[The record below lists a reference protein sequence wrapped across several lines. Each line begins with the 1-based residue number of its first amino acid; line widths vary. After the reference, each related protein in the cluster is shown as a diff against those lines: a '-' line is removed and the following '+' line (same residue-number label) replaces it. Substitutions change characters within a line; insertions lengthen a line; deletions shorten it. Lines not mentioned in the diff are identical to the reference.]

1 MRSVTTLR
9 LGLPTEHALSTETD
23 LHADATP
30 DVDLMSAPIVEPKTF
45 AELGV
50 HPATVEALADLGII
64 TAFPIQELT
73 LPLALAG
80 NDLIG
85 QAKTGT
91 GKTLGFGIPALQRL
105 IAPDDEGFD
114 EQPDAVRG
122 KPQAL
127 IIVPTREL
135 GIQVASDLE
144 KAGRRRGV
152 RVLCV
157 YGGRAYEPQ
166 VEALQKGIEVVVGT
180 PGRLIDLAR
189 QGLVNLKNVKTLVLD
204 EADEMLDMGFLPDV
218 ERIVAMVPPVRQT
231 MLFSATMPGQIVALA
246 RRYMTQ
252 PTHIRAINP
261 NDDSTL
267 VAATEQHVWRAHS
280 MDKQEIIARVL
291 QAEGRGLT
299 IIFCRTK
306 RNAQRVS
313 DDLVDRGF
321 AAAAVHGDLGQG
333 AREQALRAF
342 RNGKVDVLVATDV
355 AARGID
361 VADVTHVINWECP
374 EDDKTYLHRIGRTGR
389 AGNSGVALTLVDWD
403 DLHRWKMIAQTLG
416 LPFEEPIETYS
427 SSPHIYTGLN
437 IPEGTKGRLPRGKQQ
452 RAGLDA
458 EVLEDLGET
467 GAAAGKRNKS
477 GADKHGDKHRKD
489 KHDHKDG
496 KGHKDHAGTD
506 DAKAEERAPREP
518 RQPRERRRTRGG
530 SDAEGVSAADSAP
543 TSGSTTKAKA
553 TTGADG
559 GTVTAPT
566 TGPEGDASG
575 TAEDGA
581 PRRRRRRGGRG
592 RGRSGEAAGGEGG
605 STEAAPEAGTAD

>member
-1 MRSVTTLR
+1 MTT
-9 LGLPTEHALSTETD
+9 
-23 LHADATP
+23 
-30 DVDLMSAPIVEPKTF
+30 PITAPKTF

-50 HPATVEALADLGII
+50 LPATVEALAADGIV

-80 NDLIG
+80 TDLIG

-105 IAPDDEGFD
+105 VAPLDEGFD
-114 EQPDAVRG
+114 DQPDAVRG

-127 IIVPTREL
+127 VVVPTREL

-144 KAGRRRGV
+144 KAGRLRGV

-189 QGLVNLKNVKTLVLD
+189 QGHLSLRHVKTLVLD

-218 ERIVAMVPPVRQT
+218 ERIVALVPPVRQT

-261 NDDSTL
+261 DDDSSL
-267 VAATEQHVWRAHS
+267 VAAIEQHVWRAHS
-280 MDKQEIIARVL
+280 LDKQELIARVL

-313 DDLVDRGF
+313 DDLADRGF

-374 EDDKTYLHRIGRTGR
+374 EDEKTYLHRIGRTGR
-389 AGNSGVALTLVDWD
+389 AGNSGVAVTLVDWD
-403 DLHRWKMIAQTLG
+403 DLHRWKMIAQALG

-427 SSPHIYTGLN
+427 SSPHIYAGLN
-437 IPEGTKGRLPRGKQQ
+437 IPEGTKGRLPEKART

-467 GAAAGKRNKS
+467 GASAGRRARQGSRPRDGREGRDSRGREGRGREGREGAAR
-477 GADKHGDKHRKD
+477 
-489 KHDHKDG
+489 
-496 KGHKDHAGTD
+496 
-506 DAKAEERAPREP
+506 EERTGDTAERPRRD
-518 RQPRERRRTRGG
+518 RQRRRTRAGVTETGTATRSATTAAGGEGTSTSASTASGPDTSGG
-530 SDAEGVSAADSAP
+530 SGPRTDETGSAA
-543 TSGSTTKAKA
+543 
-553 TTGADG
+553 
-559 GTVTAPT
+559 
-566 TGPEGDASG
+566 
-575 TAEDGA
+575 
-581 PRRRRRRGGRG
+581 PRKRRRRGGRG
-592 RGRSGEAAGGEGG
+592 RGKGTGSEPAAP
-605 STEAAPEAGTAD
+605 AAPEA